1 MPTGKVLERADGSV
15 GRESTRCVTDVD
27 LETNGN
33 LRSVE
38 VRSARDTTVVTV
50 DGRAVEAI
58 ATRLAGRW
66 LLLVAPA
73 AGDAQDRREG
83 FGAAAAT
90 RAFRSYDIAI
100 ADHGDGQFT
109 VLVDGRA
116 IDVSVPQLRRG
127 IGRREGATAAGTGV
141 ARIVAPMP
149 GRIVKVLVKPGDEVD
164 ARQPLIVVEAMKM
177 ENELRSPRR
186 GRVTEVT
193 VVEGALVEA
202 KTVLIVIT

>member
-1 MPTGKVLERADGSV
+1 M
-15 GRESTRCVTDVD
+15 D
-27 LETNGN
+27 LETNGE

-38 VRSARDTTVVTV
+38 VRSSGNASVITV
-50 DGRAVEAI
+50 DGRAVEAM
-58 ATRLAGRW
+58 ATRLGGRW

-73 AGDAQDRREG
+73 AGDAEG
-83 FGAAAAT
+83 RPDGSGAAAAT

-100 ADHGDGQFT
+100 ADQGDGQFT

-116 IDVSVPQLRRG
+116 VEVSVPQLRRG
-127 IGRREGATAAGTGV
+127 VGRREESSSAGTGP

-164 ARQPLIVVEAMKM
+164 ARQPLVVIEAMKM
-177 ENELRSPRR
+177 ENELRSPRQ
-186 GRVTEVT
+186 GRVAEVT

-202 KTVLIVIT
+202 KTVLVVVT